1 MIWELTVL
9 NIKLA
14 LNSLNRNRLRTALTM
29 LGVII
34 GVAAVLTMVA
44 LGTGARGSVEQE
56 VSSAGTNIVYV
67 KSGNYTRGGD
77 GIGILSGLGAAE
89 TLIKEDSD
97 AIEGLPGIANV
108 SPGNSVRTFISSNG
122 VRIFSR
128 IQGVSPSF
136 ENIYSWNYLKGG
148 AIESPAGKSAVLGV
162 NLAADLF
169 GPDNDP
175 IGQVVQLRTTDYTVV
190 GVTDDSADDHS
201 EVMFVPWLTLQS
213 NLEKTNLDS
222 IIVSVQRAGEASSIA
237 EEIRALLRQRHG
249 LIDTSNSE
257 IRTGYLTQQG
267 GVGGVPDDFTVETQ
281 AAEVLT
287 KGLYTPAAAFA
298 LANLPKLDQV
308 TLEEMTDTL
317 DRASGTMTAL
327 LASIAGA
334 SLFVGGIG
342 IMNIMLVSI
351 TERTREIGLRM
362 ASGARDT
369 DVTRQ
374 FLIEAI
380 TLSSVGGLIGL
391 GVGLLSAKLVS
402 VSLGWPATVTLSSM
416 VLAIFIAASVGLVF
430 GYYPARR
437 AAELNPIDAL
447 RTE

>member
-77 GIGILSGLGAAE
+77 GIGILSGLGAAD

-97 AIEGLPGIANV
+97 AIEGLSGIANV

-148 AIESPAGKSAVLGV
+148 AIESPAGESAVLGV

-169 GPDNDP
+169 GPDTDP

-249 LIDTSNSE
+249 LVDTNNSE

>member
-1 MIWELTVL
+1 MIWELAVL

-97 AIEGLPGIANV
+97 AIGGLPGIANV
-108 SPGNSVRTFISSNG
+108 IPGNSVRTFISSNG

-148 AIESPAGKSAVLGV
+148 AIESPTGESAVLGV

-169 GPDNDP
+169 GPDIDP
-175 IGQVVQLRTTDYTVV
+175 IGQVVQLRTTDYIVV

-249 LIDTSNSE
+249 LVDTNNSE

>member
-148 AIESPAGKSAVLGV
+148 AIESPTGESAVLGV
-162 NLAADLF
+162 NLADDLF
-169 GPDNDP
+169 GPDTDP